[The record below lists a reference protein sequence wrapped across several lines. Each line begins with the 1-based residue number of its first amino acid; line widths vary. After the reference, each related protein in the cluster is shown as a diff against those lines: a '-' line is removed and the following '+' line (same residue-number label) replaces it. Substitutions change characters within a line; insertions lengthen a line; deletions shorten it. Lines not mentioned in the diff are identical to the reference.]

1 MELGQ
6 SIPTPSAHTPDGGV
20 LLGSDEARHRLV
32 VFEDPQCPYC
42 RRFEEASGELL
53 RSVRREGDVA
63 IEYRMRCF
71 LGVESVRADNALALA
86 AEVDRFDE
94 LRKELFEAQPEEGTG
109 GFTTA
114 DLLTLGRLAGLTGVE
129 YSSGV
134 EEGRYETWVLRTEEI
149 FQRQDPKGTPAAW
162 LDGEPVDGRVLTD
175 RRRFG
180 ALLGS

>member
-1 MELGQ
+1 M
-6 SIPTPSAHTPDGGV
+6 S
-20 LLGSDEARHRLV
+20 
-32 VFEDPQCPYC
+32 
-42 RRFEEASGELL
+42 
-53 RSVRREGDVA
+53 

-109 GFTTA
+109 RLHDRGR
-114 DLLTLGRLAGLTGVE
+114 LTLGRLAGLTGVE

-134 EEGRYETWVLRTEEI
+134 EEGRYETWVLRTEET

-162 LDGEPVDGRVLTD
+162 LDGEPVDGRVSTD